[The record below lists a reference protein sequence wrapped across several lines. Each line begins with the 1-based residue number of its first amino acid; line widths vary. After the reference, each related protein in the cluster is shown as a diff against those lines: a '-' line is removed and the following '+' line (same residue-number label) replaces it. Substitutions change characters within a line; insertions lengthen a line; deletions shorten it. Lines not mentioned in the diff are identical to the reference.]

1 MWSCGQRNEEL
12 NFEPI
17 ISDKPAEH
25 PSGNVAKDM
34 MLELGGEVRMRG
46 TFETSSPPISNREAR
61 REKLV
66 PVLTQYEL
74 SAHSVRSPRGAEARD
89 RAPRPPSKGSQ
100 FGWNRGKE
108 RTSHA
113 GACDGLTED
122 PLKWQRAPRPGQA
135 RLSQEADVPERFRE
149 LKGVVRRNKTKHKR
163 KTGRERGVSGGGNIA
178 SSTEACDS
186 MTWPGNCRS
195 AGIQV

>member
-1 MWSCGQRNEEL
+1 MKCL
-12 NFEPI
+12 P
-17 ISDKPAEH
+17 
-25 PSGNVAKDM
+25 
-34 MLELGGEVRMRG
+34 
-46 TFETSSPPISNREAR
+46 PPISNREAR

-113 GACDGLTED
+113 GACDSLTED

-149 LKGVVRRNKTKHKR
+149 LKGVVRQEQNKTKTKNR
-163 KTGRERGVSGGGNIA
+163 EGEGRFRRREHS
-178 SSTEACDS
+178 
-186 MTWPGNCRS
+186 
-195 AGIQV
+195 